1 MSENQY
7 RNAQTQVHSN
17 MVVPVAGTGPARGI
31 GDVSLA
37 FVTTPLPPHCL
48 DLDLD
53 ALDLDANRR
62 KDNSVTMQPQSSQ
75 TRHDWRCQLTIC
87 HCSTATNHC

>member
-1 MSENQY
+1 MSKNQY
-7 RNAQTQVHSN
+7 WNAQTQVHSN

-48 DLDLD
+48 DLDFRRFGL
-53 ALDLDANRR
+53 RR
-62 KDNSVTMQPQSSQ
+62 KQAQRQYCHIDSVTMLP
-75 TRHDWRCQLTIC
+75 
-87 HCSTATNHC
+87 

>member
-7 RNAQTQVHSN
+7 WNAQTQVHSN

-31 GDVSLA
+31 GDVSLP
-37 FVTTPLPPHCL
+37 FVTTRMPPHCL

-53 ALDLDANRR
+53 ALDLDANRH
-62 KDNSVTMQPQSSQ
+62 KDNTVTLTVSQCYHDHHNQ
-75 TRHDWRCQLTIC
+75 TRQD
-87 HCSTATNHC
+87 